1 MSQLLSVHSVIFKM
15 SDQTFAEIKKD
26 IENLRNETVSLRKD
40 ETAYIR
46 QMEDAL
52 NQIKAVRGV
61 ISENLEAINV
71 LETQLQ
77 AKEALNEKE

>member
-1 MSQLLSVHSVIFKM
+1 M